1 MDVIRKGSLDRRAR
15 QKAETRTAILD
26 AARALFVKHG
36 VADTTMRAIA
46 ARIGYTPTAI
56 YHHFRDKE
64 ALLFE
69 LCVKDFTAFGAA
81 LHSIGQIA
89 DPLDRLRQMARAY
102 VRFAVAN
109 PQQYRLLF
117 MTDLPPAIAGSE
129 LESHYPGEGAYHF
142 LEATAAEAIAKQ
154 QLRPGFDSA
163 QLVAQLVWSGMHG
176 LAALWMTHADD
187 DVVHL
192 QPPEAVVDAMCDA
205 LMNGL
210 TSERVSGHTTP
221 PKSR

>member
-1 MDVIRKGSLDRRAR
+1 MDRRAR
-15 QKAETRTAILD
+15 QKAETRSAILD
-26 AARALFVKHG
+26 AARALFVEHG

-69 LCVKDFTAFGAA
+69 LCLQDFTAFGAA
-81 LHSIGQIA
+81 LHSIGRIA

-102 VRFAVAN
+102 VRFAMAN

-117 MTDLPPAIAGSE
+117 MTDLPPLPKEGAGSA
-129 LESHYPGEGAYHF
+129 YPGEGAYQF
-142 LEATAAEAIAKQ
+142 LESTAAEAIATHR
-154 QLRPGFDSA
+154 LRPEYENA

-176 LAALWMTHADD
+176 LAALWMTHAHD
-187 DVVHL
+187 DVVDL
-192 QPPEAVVDAMCDA
+192 QHPEAVVDAMCDA

-210 TSERVSGHTTP
+210 ELARTP
-221 PKSR
+221 RASSPPNSA